1 MSRLKK
7 IPFSRMQT
15 LSDSGVFIKHFDR
28 YGKTMMRSY
37 SHRDD
42 YYIIVLLTAGAAA
55 VEIDFGR
62 KEMKNGDILILSPGQ
77 VHSKPAGEVW
87 HADGWMLAFLPEIL
101 SEAETRAI
109 EEYAIA
115 PRPFNPGANAVED
128 IVSLLAMLERNIDNH
143 SISQSLAAAVK
154 SYVLSTLG
162 ASDTDV
168 SGRYMAITVRL
179 RKLLDT
185 HLATEKRP
193 AVYASM
199 LNISEVYLNEAV
211 KGATGLSAGAYIRG
225 RVVVQAMRQLAYTSM
240 SAKEIAYSLGY
251 DDYSYFS
258 KLFKKR
264 VGKSPTDYRKN
275 LK

>member
-1 MSRLKK
+1 MPRLKK
-7 IPFSRMQT
+7 IPFSRMHT
-15 LSDSGVFIKHFDR
+15 LSESGLFIKHFDR
-28 YGKTMMRSY
+28 YGKTTMRSY

-42 YYIIVLLTAGAAA
+42 YYIIVLITAGSVA
-55 VEIDFGR
+55 VEIDFER
-62 KEMKNGDILILSPGQ
+62 KELNNGDILILSPGQ
-77 VHSKPAGEVW
+77 VHSKPADEVW
-87 HADGWMLAFLPEIL
+87 HADGWMIAFSPEIL
-101 SEAETRAI
+101 SEVEVRAI

-115 PRPFNPGANAVED
+115 PRPFTPGENIVED

-143 SISQSLAAAVK
+143 GISQSLAAAVK
-154 SYVLSTLG
+154 SYVLSTIG
-162 ASDTDV
+162 TSDREM
-168 SGRYMAITVRL
+168 SGRYVAITVRL
-179 RKLLDT
+179 RKMLDM
-185 HLATEKRP
+185 HLASEKSP

-211 KGATGLSAGAYIRG
+211 KGATGLSVGAYIRG

-240 SAKEIAYSLGY
+240 SAKEIAYALGY

-258 KLFKKR
+258 KLFKKH